1 MSAHR
6 VPPLFIRRFSKT
18 VPYEKLTDCDVKEP
32 AGATCLVIQNTL
44 HIVRVDTASSGAGSE
59 LALAGLKDPHL
70 FKQCV
75 WAMKKHGAPGVHAL
89 LSGAP
94 PPLQQTMAGP
104 QGTATEV
111 GAAAPAQLG
120 MDPRQV
126 ELLQQMLATQQQLAA
141 DVREMKEIMAR
152 KEK

>member
-1 MSAHR
+1 M
-6 VPPLFIRRFSKT
+6 
-18 VPYEKLTDCDVKEP
+18 KEP
-32 AGATCLVIQNTL
+32 AGATCFCVQNTL
-44 HIVRVDTASSGAGSE
+44 HTVRVDTASSGGGEFGSE
-59 LALAGLKDPHL
+59 LALVGLKDPHL

-94 PPLQQTMAGP
+94 PPQQTMAGP
-104 QGTATEV
+104 QGAAPDV